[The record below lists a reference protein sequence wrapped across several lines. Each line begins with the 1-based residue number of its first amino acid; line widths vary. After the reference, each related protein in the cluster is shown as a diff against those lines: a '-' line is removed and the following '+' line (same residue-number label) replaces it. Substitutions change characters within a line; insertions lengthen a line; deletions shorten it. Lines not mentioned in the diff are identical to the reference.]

1 MEKKM
6 NRQEIEKIFEI
17 KESWELP
24 QKAMEMLENDSGKL
38 FRKIMETNPD
48 LKDDLFRDY
57 YQNTQGDREK
67 LKQDFTPGCL
77 GQVISEMAGRAKSI
91 ADICAGTGTL
101 TIKMWQKN
109 TDAFYHAEEMARSA
123 IPLLLVNLAIRNM
136 DAEVINGN
144 SLTGDV
150 FEIYRIRRGRCYGKI
165 ERSDCE
171 YRRYD
176 VVVMNPPY
184 SFKWPEVDEYK
195 EDIRFRWGIPP
206 KNFADYAFL
215 QHGYSLLKPDG
226 KLYGI
231 VATGI
236 LFRGGRE
243 KDIRKNMVDQGK
255 LSAVVAMPEK
265 LFLNTSI
272 PVAIITLT
280 KEPTEEI
287 LIIDAQQDY
296 TKGAKQNTIAE
307 NDAMKL
313 LQAWNKREEQERYSR
328 LVKIEEIKENDYNLN
343 VPRYIDKYIP
353 EKLPPITEIV
363 KGIQKTEKEIHKAE
377 KELCG
382 MLKQMYGTTNEAQKE
397 LNEVICMWEEILN
410 GN

>member
-24 QKAMEMLENDSGKL
+24 QKAMEMLKNDSEKL
-38 FRKIMETNPD
+38 FQKIMETNPD

-150 FEIYRIRRGRCYGKI
+150 FEIYRIRRG
-165 ERSDCE
+165 E
-171 YRRYD
+171 
-176 VVVMNPPY
+176 ML
-184 SFKWPEVDEYK
+184 W
-195 EDIRFRWGIPP
+195 
-206 KNFADYAFL
+206 
-215 QHGYSLLKPDG
+215 
-226 KLYGI
+226 
-231 VATGI
+231 
-236 LFRGGRE
+236 
-243 KDIRKNMVDQGK
+243 KDRKK
-255 LSAVVAMPEK
+255 
-265 LFLNTSI
+265 
-272 PVAIITLT
+272 
-280 KEPTEEI
+280 
-287 LIIDAQQDY
+287 
-296 TKGAKQNTIAE
+296 
-307 NDAMKL
+307 
-313 LQAWNKREEQERYSR
+313 
-328 LVKIEEIKENDYNLN
+328 
-343 VPRYIDKYIP
+343 
-353 EKLPPITEIV
+353 
-363 KGIQKTEKEIHKAE
+363 
-377 KELCG
+377 
-382 MLKQMYGTTNEAQKE
+382 
-397 LNEVICMWEEILN
+397 
-410 GN
+410 